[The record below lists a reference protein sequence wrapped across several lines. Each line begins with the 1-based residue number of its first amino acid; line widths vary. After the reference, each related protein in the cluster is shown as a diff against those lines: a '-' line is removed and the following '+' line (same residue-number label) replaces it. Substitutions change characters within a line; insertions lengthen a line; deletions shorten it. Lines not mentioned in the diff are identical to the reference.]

1 MTPRETADSPRRRI
15 VEAAVELLE
24 KGGPEAVSTRA
35 VAAAAGM
42 QPPAIYRLF
51 GDKEGLLEAVA
62 EHGYA
67 QFLESKRAQ
76 LDPAPEDPVEE
87 LRRGWDLVVGFGVA
101 RPELFAVMNR
111 AAGRGSDAAHRAGL
125 EILHG
130 RVRRLAAGGWLRVSE
145 ELAAQIIQATG
156 QGAVTTWHATP
167 ADLRDPAL
175 LTVLRESMVAA
186 VTRAEPAL
194 PAAESGV
201 AAAARALR
209 AALSGDDSLSGDGAR
224 SGDRAPSGDDDAAF
238 PAGRAPAGRAP
249 GGVAGGGVTASR
261 APGVLSDAELRLLR
275 EWLARLA
282 GDAGAGAP
290 SS

>member
-1 MTPRETADSPRRRI
+1 MTARDTTDSPRHRI

-24 KGGPEAVSTRA
+24 NGGPDAVSTRA

-76 LDPAPEDPVEE
+76 LDPEPQGAVED
-87 LRRGWDLVVGFGVA
+87 LRRGWDTVVEFGIS

-111 AAGRGSDAAHRAGL
+111 ATGRGADMAHRAGL

-130 RVRRLAAGGWLRVSE
+130 RVRRLAAGGWLRVDE

-156 QGAVTTWHATP
+156 RGAVTSWHSTP
-167 ADLRDPAL
+167 AERRNPAL
-175 LTVLRESMVAA
+175 LTALREAMVSAT
-186 VTRAEPAL
+186 TRVEPTL
-194 PAAESGV
+194 PAEETGA

-209 AALSGDDSLSGDGAR
+209 AAL
-224 SGDRAPSGDDDAAF
+224 PDDAD
-238 PAGRAPAGRAP
+238 
-249 GGVAGGGVTASR
+249 
-261 APGVLSDAELRLLR
+261 VLSDAEQHLLR
-275 EWLARLA
+275 EWLTRLA
-282 GDAGAGAP
+282 EDGGAQHD
-290 SS
+290 

>member
-1 MTPRETADSPRRRI
+1 MVTRDSTDTPRRRI

-24 KGGPEAVSTRA
+24 NGGPDAVSTRA

-67 QFLESKRAQ
+67 QFLERKHAQ
-76 LDPAPEDPVEE
+76 LDPTPQDPVEE
-87 LRRGWDLVVGFGVA
+87 LRRGWDMVVEFGVS

-111 AAGRGSDAAHRAGL
+111 AVGRGSDAAHRAGL

-130 RVRRLAAGGWLRVSE
+130 RVRRLAAGGWLRVDE

-156 QGAVTTWHATP
+156 QGAVTTWHSTP
-167 ADLRDPAL
+167 ADRRNPAL

-186 VTRAEPAL
+186 VTRAEPVV
-194 PAAESGV
+194 PAGESGP

-209 AALSGDDSLSGDGAR
+209 AAL
-224 SGDRAPSGDDDAAF
+224 PDDA
-238 PAGRAPAGRAP
+238 
-249 GGVAGGGVTASR
+249 
-261 APGVLSDAELRLLR
+261 GVLSGAEQLLLR
-275 EWLARLA
+275 EWLTRLA
-282 GDAGAGAP
+282 ADGGAP
-290 SS
+290 HA

>member
-1 MTPRETADSPRRRI
+1 MATRDSTDSPRRRI

-24 KGGPEAVSTRA
+24 NGGPDAVSTRA

-67 QFLESKRAQ
+67 QFLEKKRAQ
-76 LDPAPEDPVEE
+76 FDPDTQDPVEE
-87 LRRGWDLVVGFGVA
+87 LRRGWDMVVEFGVS

-111 AAGRGSDAAHRAGL
+111 ATGGGPHAAHRAGL
-125 EILHG
+125 EILRR
-130 RVRRLAAGGWLRVSE
+130 RVRRLAAGGWLRVDE

-156 QGAVTTWHATP
+156 QGAVTTWHSTP
-167 ADLRDPAL
+167 ADRRNPAL

-186 VTRAEPAL
+186 VTRAESAV
-194 PAAESGV
+194 PAAESGP

-209 AALSGDDSLSGDGAR
+209 AAL
-224 SGDRAPSGDDDAAF
+224 PDDAD
-238 PAGRAPAGRAP
+238 
-249 GGVAGGGVTASR
+249 
-261 APGVLSDAELRLLR
+261 VLSDAEQRLLR
-275 EWLARLA
+275 EWLTRLA
-282 GDAGAGAP
+282 PDGGAP
-290 SS
+290 HA

>member
-1 MTPRETADSPRRRI
+1 MTPRDTTDSPRRRI

-24 KGGPEAVSTRA
+24 KGGPDAVSTRA

-76 LDPAPEDPVEE
+76 LDPEPQDAVED
-87 LRRGWDLVVGFGVA
+87 LRRGWDMVVEFGIS
-101 RPELFAVMNR
+101 RPELFAVMSR
-111 AAGRGSDAAHRAGL
+111 ATGREADMAHRAGL

-130 RVRRLAAGGWLRVSE
+130 RVRRLAAGGWLRVDE

-156 QGAVTTWHATP
+156 RGAVTTWHSTP
-167 ADLRDPAL
+167 AARRDPAL
-175 LTVLRESMVAA
+175 LTALREAMVTAI
-186 VTRAEPAL
+186 TRAEPVI
-194 PAAESGV
+194 PHAETGP

-209 AALSGDDSLSGDGAR
+209 AAL
-224 SGDRAPSGDDDAAF
+224 PDDAD
-238 PAGRAPAGRAP
+238 
-249 GGVAGGGVTASR
+249 
-261 APGVLSDAELRLLR
+261 VLSDAEQHLLR
-275 EWLARLA
+275 EWLTRLA
-282 GDAGAGAP
+282 ADGSPTAGTHANRRTR
-290 SS
+290 

>member
-1 MTPRETADSPRRRI
+1 MVTRDSSDSPRRRI

-24 KGGPEAVSTRA
+24 NSGPDAVSTRA

-67 QFLESKRAQ
+67 QFLERKRTE
-76 LDPAPEDPVEE
+76 LDVTPQDPVEE
-87 LRRGWDLVVGFGVA
+87 LRRGWDMVVDFGVS

-130 RVRRLAAGGWLRVSE
+130 RVRRLAAGGWLRVDE

-156 QGAVTTWHATP
+156 QGAVTTWHSTP
-167 ADLRDPAL
+167 ADRRNPAL

-186 VTRAEPAL
+186 VTRAEPAV
-194 PAAESGV
+194 PAAESGP

-209 AALSGDDSLSGDGAR
+209 AAL
-224 SGDRAPSGDDDAAF
+224 PDDAD
-238 PAGRAPAGRAP
+238 
-249 GGVAGGGVTASR
+249 
-261 APGVLSDAELRLLR
+261 VLSDAEQRLLR
-275 EWLARLA
+275 EWLTRLA
-282 GDAGAGAP
+282 ADGGAP
-290 SS
+290 HA

>member
-1 MTPRETADSPRRRI
+1 MATRDSTDGPRRRI

-24 KGGPEAVSTRA
+24 RGGPDAVSTRA
-35 VAAAAGM
+35 VAGAAGM

-67 QFLESKRAQ
+67 QFLERKRAQ

-87 LRRGWDLVVGFGVA
+87 LRRGWDEVVEFGVT

-111 AAGRGSDAAHRAGL
+111 ATGRGSDAAHRAGL

-130 RVRRLAAGGWLRVSE
+130 RVRRLAAGGWLRVDE

-156 QGAVTTWHATP
+156 QGAVATWHSTP
-167 ADLRDPAL
+167 VDRRNPAL

-186 VTRAEPAL
+186 VTRDEPAI
-194 PAAESGV
+194 PAAESGPV
-201 AAAARALR
+201 AAARALR
-209 AALSGDDSLSGDGAR
+209 AALPEDTD
-224 SGDRAPSGDDDAAF
+224 
-238 PAGRAPAGRAP
+238 
-249 GGVAGGGVTASR
+249 
-261 APGVLSDAELRLLR
+261 VLSDGEQRLLR
-275 EWLARLA
+275 EWLTRLA
-282 GDAGAGAP
+282 ADGGTPHA
-290 SS
+290 

>member
-1 MTPRETADSPRRRI
+1 MATRDSTDSPRRRI

-24 KGGPEAVSTRA
+24 NGGPDAVSTRA

-67 QFLESKRAQ
+67 QFLEKKRAQ
-76 LDPAPEDPVEE
+76 FDPATQDPVEE
-87 LRRGWDLVVGFGVA
+87 LRRGWDMVVEFGVS

-111 AAGRGSDAAHRAGL
+111 ATGGGPHAAHRAGL
-125 EILHG
+125 EILHR
-130 RVRRLAAGGWLRVSE
+130 RVRRLAAGGWLRVDE

-156 QGAVTTWHATP
+156 QGAVTTWHSTP
-167 ADLRDPAL
+167 ADRRNPAL

-186 VTRAEPAL
+186 VTRAEPAV
-194 PAAESGV
+194 PAAESGP

-209 AALSGDDSLSGDGAR
+209 AAL
-224 SGDRAPSGDDDAAF
+224 PDDAD
-238 PAGRAPAGRAP
+238 
-249 GGVAGGGVTASR
+249 
-261 APGVLSDAELRLLR
+261 VLSDAEQRLLR
-275 EWLARLA
+275 EWLTRLA
-282 GDAGAGAP
+282 PDGGAP
-290 SS
+290 HA

>member
-1 MTPRETADSPRRRI
+1 MTARDTTDSPRHRI

-24 KGGPEAVSTRA
+24 NGGPDAVSTRA

-76 LDPAPEDPVEE
+76 LAPEPHGAVED
-87 LRRGWDLVVGFGVA
+87 LRRGWDTVVEFGIS

-111 AAGRGSDAAHRAGL
+111 ATGRGADMAHRAGL

-130 RVRRLAAGGWLRVSE
+130 RVRRLAAGGWLRVDE

-156 QGAVTTWHATP
+156 RGAVTTWHSTP
-167 ADLRDPAL
+167 AERRNPAL
-175 LTVLRESMVAA
+175 LTALREAMVSAT
-186 VTRAEPAL
+186 TRAEPTL
-194 PAAESGV
+194 PAEETGA

-209 AALSGDDSLSGDGAR
+209 AAL
-224 SGDRAPSGDDDAAF
+224 PDDAD
-238 PAGRAPAGRAP
+238 
-249 GGVAGGGVTASR
+249 
-261 APGVLSDAELRLLR
+261 VLSDAEQHLLR
-275 EWLARLA
+275 EWLTRLA
-282 GDAGAGAP
+282 EDGGAQHD
-290 SS
+290 